1 MALREARKKA
11 DLFAAQVARRSGVNP
26 NTLLMY
32 ERGEK
37 NINGA
42 KLVTIL
48 KLCDTLNCGLQDII
62 TDPETLELLKKLE
75 IK

>member
-42 KLVTIL
+42 KLFTLL
-48 KLCDTLNCGLQDII
+48 KLCDVLNCGLQDII
-62 TDPETLELLKKLE
+62 TDPETLKLLKKLE

>member
-32 ERGEK
+32 ERGER

-42 KLVTIL
+42 KLLTLL
-48 KLCDTLNCGLQDII
+48 KLCDVLNCGLQDII
-62 TDPETLELLKKLE
+62 TDPEALELLKKLE